1 MATLFGWLF
10 DAYPSGQGM
19 TVWLIDPDGR
29 AHPLQDS
36 FTPAFYVSGPSE
48 GLRAVAEFLRGKPVN
63 LRRTER
69 IDLFLDRPIEVLEV
83 AVRVPG
89 LLPRLFQQTSQA
101 YPNVTYYDAD
111 IPLPQRYVLARQI
124 FPLAHVGAEG
134 DDPVALFDEPPDA
147 DGGVQPAR
155 VGEDDARLHG

>member
-63 LRRTER
+63 LRRTGNRQKVQNQYR
-69 IDLFLDRPIEVLEV
+69 IEHMYKNPTAHLSISWSARM
-83 AVRVPG
+83 G
-89 LLPRLFQQTSQA
+89 LRTKREL
-101 YPNVTYYDAD
+101 
-111 IPLPQRYVLARQI
+111 
-124 FPLAHVGAEG
+124 
-134 DDPVALFDEPPDA
+134 
-147 DGGVQPAR
+147 
-155 VGEDDARLHG
+155 